1 MKMKYK
7 VLYKNG
13 HEDEI
18 IQEATEKE
26 VKNINEI
33 IITSFNENASGYI
46 TLGDGEKKGFALRL
60 DDISRVS
67 VEALTEETK

>member
-26 VKNINEI
+26 VENTNEI
-33 IITSFNENASGYI
+33 IITSFFHDRDGYLSI
-46 TLGDGEKKGFALRL
+46 GDGIKKGSFIRL
-60 DDISRVS
+60 SDVSRVS
-67 VEALTEETK
+67 VEALMEETK